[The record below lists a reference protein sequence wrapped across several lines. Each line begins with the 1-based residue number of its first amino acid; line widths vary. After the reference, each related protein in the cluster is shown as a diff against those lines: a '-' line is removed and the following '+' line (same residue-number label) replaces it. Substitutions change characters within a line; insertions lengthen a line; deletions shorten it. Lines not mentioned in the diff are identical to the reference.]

1 MQMLK
6 IVVTGP
12 FVSGKS
18 TFVRSVCDPAANEP
32 PALHETTTGLDIGII
47 AVTPE
52 IELHLHGTPGQ
63 ERFSFMWE
71 VLADSCVGYIML
83 IDSRR
88 PTQINDTWAMLQR
101 FASFTDAP
109 YVIGATYNDDP
120 TALPPDYIRKRL
132 HLNDNIPLIACN
144 AASRSSAKRVL
155 LALLEQIAAR
165 RTPPHDLV

>member
-1 MQMLK
+1 MLK
-6 IVVTGP
+6 IVITGP

-18 TFVRSVCDPAANEP
+18 TFVRSVCDPVANEP

-47 AVTPE
+47 SVSSE

-71 VLADSCVGYIML
+71 VLAEGCVGYIML

-88 PTQINDTWAMLQR
+88 PIQINDTWAMLQR

-109 YVIGATYNDDP
+109 YVIGATYSDDP
-120 TALPPDYIRKRL
+120 TALPPTYIRKRL
-132 HLNDNIPLIACN
+132 HLSDEIPLLACD
-144 AASRSSAKRVL
+144 ASSRSSAKRVL
-155 LALLEQIAAR
+155 LALLDQIATR
-165 RTPPHDLV
+165 RSPRTHDLV